1 MTKLEHVEYV
11 NARIK
16 ELNDLCTDI
25 YEAMM
30 DMEDKTVIDKCI
42 EMQKLIKQ
50 IQIEYTD
57 ETLLQ

>member
-11 NARIK
+11 NATIK

-30 DMEDKTVIDKCI
+30 DMEDKSVIDKCI

>member
-30 DMEDKTVIDKCI
+30 DMEDKAVIDKCV

>member
-11 NARIK
+11 NATIK

-30 DMEDKTVIDKCI
+30 DMEDKSVIDKCV

>member
-30 DMEDKTVIDKCI
+30 DMEDKTVIDKCV

>member
-11 NARIK
+11 NATIK

-30 DMEDKTVIDKCI
+30 DMEDKTVIDKCV